1 MATAVISDV
10 HGNLPALQAVLA
22 DIAAEGFDSIVSA
35 GDLASGPLPAECI
48 ELLASS
54 TIDVDYVMGNTDR
67 GVIAAFDVRKAGMA
81 PEDDRH
87 PIDQFAARRITEMHR
102 DMLAAFRPTVRIG
115 NVLVC
120 HGSPDSD
127 EFVVTMK
134 SPRERVQRAAEQTD
148 ASIIVGGHVHHQFT
162 TPAGPGRIWVNAGSV
177 GMPYE
182 GAPGAYWLALT
193 ESGPEHRRS
202 DYDVEAALELIE
214 SVDYPSLH
222 ELARIL
228 RGQISAEDAASA
240 FEPA

>member
-1 MATAVISDV
+1 MAVAVISDV

-22 DIAAEGFDSIVSA
+22 DIAAEGFESIVSA
-35 GDLASGPLPAECI
+35 GDLASGPMPAECI

-54 TIDVDYVMGNTDR
+54 HIDVDYVMGNTDR
-67 GVIAAFDVRKAGMA
+67 GVIAAFDTRKAGMA
-81 PEDDRH
+81 PEDDAH
-87 PIDQFAARRITEMHR
+87 PIDQFAATRITEMHR
-102 DMLAAFRPTVRIG
+102 DMLDAFRPTVTVG
-115 NVLVC
+115 GALVC
-120 HGSPDSD
+120 HGSPASD

-134 SPRERVQRAAEQTD
+134 SPRERVERAARE
-148 ASIIVGGHVHHQFT
+148 AAAPVIVGGHVHHQFT
-162 TPAGPGRIWVNAGSV
+162 SPAGPGRLWVNAGSV

-193 ESGPEHRRS
+193 ESGPEHRRTS
-202 DYDVEAALELIE
+202 YDVEAAI
-214 SVDYPSLH
+214 SAISATGYPSLS